1 MLPSQILLSTIVFS
15 PREECSLGLFF
26 SDKIQVFLELD
37 CKSVLEGELT
47 RGTKDDPS
55 KELRFKYYRI
65 ITQPYKVPVNKTVS
79 LLRRDLRPQFDAEIV
94 PDTAAKI

>member
-1 MLPSQILLSTIVFS
+1 MG
-15 PREECSLGLFF
+15 CS
-26 SDKIQVFLELD
+26 FLTKFRCSWNLD